1 MSFDDDDDDDP
12 VVREVDVWVSD
23 VAEGL
28 DLYALQFPLRSA
40 YGPAP
45 NIREARIKPK
55 NDILELSVQHAAV
68 DDDLRMLSTKVS
80 QGANLGVAVLRG
92 NSLYI
97 APLKEVLQLRP
108 AFEPAAAP
116 NLSGATP
123 NLVSSPGQGG
133 GDSSDEEGSDD
144 ETGTGAGAAG
154 KPTLQKVVLQKRE
167 SERAQFM
174 RLHSFAHH
182 KASED
187 SEIFQRLEC
196 HPISSLESQQSF
208 DEAFS

>member
-1 MSFDDDDDDDP
+1 MSMDDDDDDDP
-12 VVREVDVWVSD
+12 VVREVDVWVTEP
-23 VAEGL
+23 AEGL

-45 NIREARIKPK
+45 NIREARVKPQ
-55 NDILELSVQHAAV
+55 NEILELSVQHAAV

-108 AFEPAAAP
+108 AFEPAAVP
-116 NLSGATP
+116 NLSGTPP

-133 GDSSDEEGSDD
+133 GDSSDEEGSDG
-144 ETGTGAGAAG
+144 EPGAGAAG

-196 HPISSLESQQSF
+196 HPISSLESQQAF